1 MSQRPSRAT
10 RSKPSASSAPV
21 PVPGEPHPFIASAQ
35 SRELS
40 EFEFSLI
47 ILMFG
52 FQRWVVNCL
61 EAAQFRGL
69 GALDVLVLH
78 AVNHR
83 ARGRRISEICMVLNV
98 DDTHLVTYALKKLVA
113 AELVQVSARGRER
126 HYETTPMGDRACM
139 EYRRVRETFLI
150 PALSWLSGERNVVRD
165 AGAFMRTMTAIYDQA
180 GRFATAESTEVPQAP
195 LHTKR

>member
-1 MSQRPSRAT
+1 MPQRFARSPRAPT
-10 RSKPSASSAPV
+10 ARRAAPI
-21 PVPGEPHPFIASAQ
+21 PVPGEPHPFVASEQ

-52 FQRWVVNCL
+52 FQRWVVSCM
-61 EAAQFRGL
+61 EAARYRGL

-83 ARGRRISEICMVLNV
+83 ARGRRVAEICMVLNV

-113 AELVQVSARGRER
+113 AGLVKAGARGRER
-126 HYETTPMGDRACM
+126 HYETTLTGDQACM
-139 EYRRVRETFLI
+139 DYRRVRETILI

-180 GRFATAESTEVPQAP
+180 GRFATAQSAAAPVPP
-195 LHTKR
+195 VHTKR

>member
-1 MSQRPSRAT
+1 
-10 RSKPSASSAPV
+10 V
-21 PVPGEPHPFIASAQ
+21 ASAQ

-52 FQRWVVNCL
+52 FQRWVVNCM
-61 EAAQFRGL
+61 EASRFRGL
-69 GALDVLVLH
+69 SALDVLVLH

-83 ARGRRISEICMVLNV
+83 ARGRRMSEICMVLNV
-98 DDTHLVTYALKKLVA
+98 DDTHLVAYALKKLVA
-113 AELVQVSARGRER
+113 AGLVHVAAQGRER
-126 HYETTPMGDRACM
+126 HYETTAPGDQACM

-150 PALSWLSGERNVVRD
+150 PALSWLSSERSVVRD

-180 GRFATAESTEVPQAP
+180 GRFATAESTAAPPAP